1 MTTATVSQNR
11 TTTTIDLEPA
21 QESSTVLH
29 IVAGDLESHPVPP
42 EDPRGYVAALS
53 AAGLGTPRYVNVRR
67 VNGKPADRIVLDYE
81 NSGSLFERVWVA
93 QRSGSRIVDY
103 SLQHD
108 TSSTG
113 YVSA

>member
-1 MTTATVSQNR
+1 MTTATVSQNK
-11 TTTTIDLEPA
+11 TTTIDLEPA

-29 IVAGDLESHPVPP
+29 IMAGDLESHPVPP

-53 AAGLGTPRYVNVRR
+53 AAGLGAPRYVNVRR
-67 VNGKPADRIVLDYE
+67 VNGKPADRIVLDYDD
-81 NSGSLFERVWVA
+81 SGSPFERVWVA